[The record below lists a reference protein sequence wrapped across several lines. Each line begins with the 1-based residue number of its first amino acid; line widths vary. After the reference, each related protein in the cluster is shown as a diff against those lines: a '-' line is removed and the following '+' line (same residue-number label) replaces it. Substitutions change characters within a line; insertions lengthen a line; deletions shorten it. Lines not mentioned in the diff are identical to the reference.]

1 MNAVTL
7 IGNVGK
13 APEILSFENGKKIA
27 KFSIATSETF
37 KKQDGTKEETTTW
50 HNIVVFGKPAELIEK
65 YVNKGDK
72 LAIQGKI
79 SNRKYETKEGETK
92 YAFEIIAN
100 SFEFVSSKKTETEN
114 SAETFIKEGD
124 DDLPF

>member
-37 KKQDGTKEETTTW
+37 KNKTVQKRKQPLGIT
-50 HNIVVFGKPAELIEK
+50 
-65 YVNKGDK
+65 
-72 LAIQGKI
+72 
-79 SNRKYETKEGETK
+79 
-92 YAFEIIAN
+92 
-100 SFEFVSSKKTETEN
+100 
-114 SAETFIKEGD
+114 
-124 DDLPF
+124 